1 MRLAFA
7 SLFLLFLVAQV
18 ESMPRIGRIIPGAPI
33 DYSLMRHHNYL
44 ARKAARRAH
53 ALINHE
59 SYHQRNVIRASPVSS
74 SAAPAVALPAA
85 SPPAKAAASS
95 SEDWNKQTA
104 SACIRSLDALNGQAS
119 NPTGLAACYN
129 IQSFNS
135 STGVFEADLQLY
147 RIAAATGN
155 WASLM
160 TQAVNVGMSYSDATV
175 APSNVNR
182 KRGTET
188 TPTTTARFDNVKT
201 TRVRRAAAATPTI
214 VQEMGFIGRLNGA
227 VMSQVNDTAKLQKL
241 LIPSIALS
249 GTDKSGKVITT
260 ELSSN
265 EASFVNG
272 IFANQAKT
280 STSTG
285 ASASSAAAKAAVFVL
300 PGRTLGI
307 FPTGL
312 IITSAWTLLFILAVG
327 YGTIERIRFRE
338 AYRRRVKYRQ
348 ALHAKPIPRF

>member
-1 MRLAFA
+1 MRFAFA
-7 SLFLLFLVAQV
+7 SSFLLLLVDQV
-18 ESMPRIGRIIPGAPI
+18 ESMPRIGRVIPNRPT
-33 DYSLMRHHNYL
+33 DYSLMEHHNYL
-44 ARKAARRAH
+44 ARKSARRAH
-53 ALINHE
+53 AVINHE
-59 SYHQRNVIRASPVSS
+59 SYHQRNVIRASPSQS
-74 SAAPAVALPAA
+74 PAAPAVALPAA

-95 SEDWNKQTA
+95 DDWKSETA
-104 SACIRSLDALNGQAS
+104 AACMMSLAALNGHAS

-147 RIAAATGN
+147 RIAVASGN

-160 TQAVNVGMSYSDATV
+160 TQAVNVGMSYSDATI
-175 APSNVNR
+175 APSNGNR
-182 KRGTET
+182 MRDEEALST
-188 TPTTTARFDNVKT
+188 TQARSDDVGRSKIR
-201 TRVRRAAAATPTI
+201 RVAAAPAM
-214 VQEMGFIGRLNGA
+214 VQEMSFVGKLNGN
-227 VMSQVNDTAKLQKL
+227 VMGQVNDTTKLHSL

-272 IFANQAKT
+272 IFANQTKT

-285 ASASSAAAKAAVFVL
+285 ASASSAAAKAATFVL
-300 PGRTLGI
+300 PGQTLGI

-312 IITSAWTLLFILAVG
+312 IITSSWTLLFVLTVG
-327 YGTIERIRFRE
+327 YGTMERIRFRE

-348 ALHAKPIPRF
+348 ALNAKPIPRF

>member
-1 MRLAFA
+1 MLFAFA
-7 SLFLLFLVAQV
+7 SSLLLLLADQV
-18 ESMPRIGRIIPGAPI
+18 ESMPQIGRVIPNRPT
-33 DYSLMRHHNYL
+33 DYFLMEHHNYL
-44 ARKAARRAH
+44 ARKSARRAH
-53 ALINHE
+53 AVMNHE
-59 SYHQRNVIRASPVSS
+59 SYHQRNIIRVSPSQS
-74 SAAPAVALPAA
+74 SAAPAITLPAA
-85 SPPAKAAASS
+85 SPAAKAGASS
-95 SEDWNKQTA
+95 NDWKRETA
-104 SACIRSLDALNGQAS
+104 AACMMSLAALNGQAS

-160 TQAVNVGMSYSDATV
+160 TQAVNVGMSYSDATI
-175 APSNVNR
+175 APSNANR
-182 KRGTET
+182 KREEEPPST
-188 TPTTTARFDNVKT
+188 TKAGSDNVGSPKFR
-201 TRVRRAAAATPTI
+201 RVAAAPAM
-214 VQEMGFIGRLNGA
+214 VQEMSFVGKLNGN
-227 VMSQVNDTAKLQKL
+227 VMGQVNDTAKLHTF

-249 GTDKSGKVITT
+249 GTEKSGKLITT

-272 IFANQAKT
+272 IFANQTKT

-285 ASASSAAAKAAVFVL
+285 AAASSAAEEAATFVL
-300 PGRTLGI
+300 PGQTLGI

-312 IITSAWTLLFILAVG
+312 IITSSWTLLFVLTVG
-327 YGTIERIRFRE
+327 YGTIERFRFRE

-348 ALHAKPIPRF
+348 ALNAKPIARF

>member
-1 MRLAFA
+1 MQLIIA
-7 SLFLLFLVAQV
+7 SSILLLLVAHA
-18 ESMPRIGRIIPGAPI
+18 ESMPRIGRVLPDTPV

-44 ARKAARRAH
+44 ARKAAHQAH
-53 ALINHE
+53 AIINHQ
-59 SYHQRNVIRASPVSS
+59 SYHQRNVIRESS
-74 SAAPAVALPAA
+74 TQSFAAPAVAVPAA
-85 SPPAKAAASS
+85 SASAKAAAVSPS
-95 SEDWNKQTA
+95 KWRSQTA
-104 SACIRSLDALNGQAS
+104 AACMTSLATLNGQAS

-147 RIAAATGN
+147 RITAATGN

-175 APSNVNR
+175 APSNANR
-182 KRGTET
+182 KRWEA
-188 TPTTTARFDNVKT
+188 TPSTTTSGSTGVGA
-201 TRVRRAAAATPTI
+201 TRVRRAAVDSPSM
-214 VQEMGFIGRLNGA
+214 VQEMSFVGKLNGN
-227 VMSQVNDTAKLQKL
+227 VMNQANNTTKLQNL

-249 GTDKSGKVITT
+249 GTDKSGKVVTT
-260 ELSSN
+260 ELSSS
-265 EASFVNG
+265 EAAFVNG
-272 IFANQAKT
+272 IFASQAKT

-285 ASASSAAAKAAVFVL
+285 ASASSAAAKAATFVL
-300 PGRTLGI
+300 PGQTLGI

-312 IITSAWTLLFILAVG
+312 IITSSWTLLFVLTVG

-338 AYRRRVKYRQ
+338 AYRRRVRYRQ